1 MGEGT
6 LSREDSE
13 APGTRAGGWG
23 WGGLAAAVVCWH
35 WWDLKS
41 KSELES

>member
-23 WGGLAAAVVCWH
+23 GGLAVAVVCWH
-35 WWDLKS
+35 WWGLKS